1 MENNNLILGLD
12 VSTSTVGISLF
23 AADGRLLELNHI
35 SPIVKDE
42 TFSKE
47 DILLEKCNLIVN
59 FLVENYNVPD
69 ITEVILETPLISSQQ
84 TDTAALLN
92 YFGGMIYA
100 TLRMNFKCKINYITV
115 DEARRFGLPEL
126 VGGKTRSLF
135 GVFNG
140 VLDRKIISEYK
151 KLIVLSLI
159 AQRYPS
165 IVWLM
170 NNNLSIDKKNF
181 DRADSITVVLGY
193 KQKNGEWGANIQD
206 INSTIELI
214 KKNIEYEKF
223 CKSLTGTKAEKD
235 KEKYHYLK
243 NTFEI
248 EKYINI
254 AL

>member
-23 AADGRLLELNHI
+23 ASDGRLLELNHI

-42 TFSKE
+42 TLSKE
-47 DILLEKCNLIVN
+47 DILLEKCNLVVN
-59 FLVENYNVPD
+59 FLVENYPLND
-69 ITEVILETPLISSQQ
+69 IVEIVLETPLISSQQ

-92 YFGGMIYA
+92 YFGGMVYA
-100 TLRMNFKCKINYITV
+100 SLRANFKCKISYITV

-126 VGGKTRSLF
+126 VGGKSKSLF

-140 VLDRKIISEYK
+140 VLDRKVVSEYK

-159 AQRYPS
+159 AQRYPT

-181 DRADSITVVLGY
+181 DRADSITVVLGH
-193 KQKNGEWGANIQD
+193 KQKNNEWACEPKDVNL
-206 INSTIELI
+206 TIELI
-214 KKNIEYEKF
+214 KKIIEYEKF
-223 CKSLTGTKAEKD
+223 SKGLKGTKAEKD

-243 NTFEI
+243 NTVEI